1 MEGYIE
7 MNKKHIPLVRLY
19 AITAAFV
26 MGLVFAAQPAHGQIT
41 FGVRIGAPPPPLR
54 YEARPPAPGPGFVW
68 VDGYYEPYN
77 NNYRW
82 HPGYWNRAPYE
93 GAYYIHPHWD
103 HYPDG
108 WHMHEGYWA
117 HEDHDPHYWDNHHPR

>member
-1 MEGYIE
+1 MTRKQ
-7 MNKKHIPLVRLY
+7 MLLTR
-19 AITAAFV
+19 
-26 MGLVFAAQPAHGQIT
+26 FAAAAAGVLAFLLSAPAAHAQIS

-54 YEARPPAPGPGFVW
+54 YESRPPAPGPGYAW
-68 VDGYYEPYN
+68 VDGYYEPYR

-93 GAYYIHPHWD
+93 GAYYVHPHWD

-108 WHMHEGYWA
+108 WHMHEGYWGR
-117 HEDHDPHYWDNHHPR
+117 EDHDPHYWDNRHPPR